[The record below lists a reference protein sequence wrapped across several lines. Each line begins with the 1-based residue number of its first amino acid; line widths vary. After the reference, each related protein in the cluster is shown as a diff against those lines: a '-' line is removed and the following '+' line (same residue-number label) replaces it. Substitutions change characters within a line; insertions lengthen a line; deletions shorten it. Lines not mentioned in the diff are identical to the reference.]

1 MHNGNKI
8 VRACASGVCVI
19 AGNVLYALTARLFLI
34 PSGLITGGTTGI
46 ALAMNHYWGI
56 SVSLTVL
63 IFGVAMLLMGLLLL
77 GKQFAITTV
86 ISTFA
91 YPLSLRVLEHL
102 LGDMVLTQ
110 DIFLNVLFSGL
121 GIGLSLSIIIRAG
134 ASSGGM
140 DIPPLILERYLK
152 IPVSVSLYVFDFCIL
167 LIQIPY
173 NSMDMALYGIVL
185 VLIYTVVLDRLILTG
200 TSKTEVKVVSLKADE
215 IREKILSELDR
226 GVTIIHAKGGYL
238 QRDTELVFSVISNRE
253 LPRLEKLIREID
265 SESFVVVS
273 RVSEVSGR
281 GFSMDKA
288 YR

>member
-1 MHNGNKI
+1 MGKGNHLI
-8 VRACASGVCVI
+8 RACASGACVV

-34 PSGLITGGTTGI
+34 PSRLLTGGTTGI
-46 ALAMNHYWGI
+46 ALALNHYFGF
-56 SVSLTVL
+56 SVSTTVL
-63 IFGVAMLLMGLLLL
+63 LFGLVMLLLGLWLL

-91 YPLSLRVLEHL
+91 YPISLRVLEYL
-102 LGDMVLTQ
+102 LGDLVLTQ

-121 GIGLSLSIIIRAG
+121 GIGLALSIIIRAG

-140 DIPPLILERYLK
+140 DIPPLILEKYLK

-173 NSMDMALYGIVL
+173 NSLEMTLYGIVL
-185 VLIYTVVLDRLILTG
+185 VLIYTVVLDRLILMG
-200 TSKTEVKVVSLKADE
+200 TAKTEVKVVSLKADE
-215 IREKILSELDR
+215 IRAGILSRLDR
-226 GVTIIHAKGGYL
+226 GVTVLHGQGGYL
-238 QRDTELVFSVISNRE
+238 QKDTELLLSVISNRE

-265 SESFVVVS
+265 PESFVVVS
-273 RVSEVSGR
+273 RVSEVRGR